1 VSRTR
6 STPLHQRGNYP
17 RFRAKIIDGAV
28 RAEASPHAAPVLY
41 ESDVRLRDMI
51 IGGPVRF
58 LSALEESCVAF
69 RCRGS
74 ASSRTNRSRV
84 LCARRMAGAA
94 ALVLPLAWFAPAP
107 CFAATCSASAA
118 LDAKLQGPPG
128 PETYTKRG
136 IWFDDHRQFACA
148 AEDFQKAFQLNPDS
162 ARLAYLLG
170 HSLYFSGNVA
180 DAIGPL
186 QESVRLDPKMLKA
199 HLLLAAALDQTN
211 RTMDAEI
218 EWRAA
223 LAIDPNSAPAL
234 GALSKDLLADK
245 NYTAEIALLGPRS
258 HAAPWT
264 PDLTL
269 DLAMAYGQTGKLEDA
284 DEILRTA
291 LRAHPT
297 SLPLAETLAATLVL
311 QARRQEASAVLE
323 TAIKNHPVDLKARVL
338 YLWVLV
344 QQDEAEKAQQLA
356 SKLLAEAPHNW
367 EVLYLNGVLE
377 RRAGEY
383 DAARDHLQQAAALNP
398 THVASRRNLGSVLA
412 QLKDPQGAREQLQK
426 AIDLGDQ
433 DPAVRFELAAVLRT
447 LGENQEAENQLK
459 IYKQEAQEKSDL
471 TQAYAKSDFA
481 DQKLAAGDTQQ
492 AIALYREALAAN
504 PRDASL
510 AYKLAMALEKT
521 GDTENERLALEEAIK
536 INPELAEAQNQLG
549 YLASRAGDTA
559 SAEEHFQLAVRAS
572 PGYAKAWVN
581 LAATLYLESKLPEA
595 KQAIA
600 RALQLEPGNPQA
612 QKLLSTMNSQQTQN

>member
-1 VSRTR
+1 M
-6 STPLHQRGNYP
+6 
-17 RFRAKIIDGAV
+17 F
-28 RAEASPHAAPVLY
+28 
-41 ESDVRLRDMI
+41 
-51 IGGPVRF
+51 IGMPVRF
-58 LSALEESCVAF
+58 SLAFEKSRVAF
-69 RCRGS
+69 RYGGRV
-74 ASSRTNRSRV
+74 SSRTIRSRV
-84 LCARRMAGAA
+84 PCARWIVRAA
-94 ALVLPLAWFAPAP
+94 ALVLPLACYTPAS
-107 CFAATCSASAA
+107 CFAAVCIAPAV
-118 LDAKLQGPPG
+118 LDAKLQSQPSA
-128 PETYTKRG
+128 ENYTKRG
-136 IWFDDHRQFACA
+136 IWFDNHRQFGCA
-148 AEDFQKAFQLNPDS
+148 AEDFQKALQLNPNS
-162 ARLAYLLG
+162 ARIAYLLG
-170 HSLYFSGNVA
+170 LSLYSSGNVA
-180 DAIGPL
+180 DAISTL
-186 QESVRLDPKMLKA
+186 QGSVRLDPKLLEA
-199 HLLLAAALDQTN
+199 HLLLGAALDQAH

-218 EWRAA
+218 AWRAA
-223 LAIDPNSAPAL
+223 LAIDPASATAL
-234 GALSKDLLADK
+234 GALSNDFLADK
-245 NYTAEIALLGPRS
+245 NYGAEIALLGPRF
-258 HAAPWT
+258 HAAPLT
-264 PDLTL
+264 PELTL
-269 DLAMAYGQTGKLEDA
+269 DLAMAYGQTGKLDDA

-323 TAIKNHPVDLKARVL
+323 TAIKNHPTDLKARVL

-356 SKLLAEAPHNW
+356 SKLRMEAPHDW
-367 EVLYLNGVLE
+367 EILYLNGVLE

-383 DAARDHLQQAAALNP
+383 EAARDHLQQAVALNP
-398 THVASRRNLGSVLA
+398 THIESRRNLGSVLA

-459 IYKQEAQEKSDL
+459 IYKQEAQKKSDL

-521 GDTENERLALEEAIK
+521 GDTENERLALEQAIQ
-536 INPELAEAQNQLG
+536 INPDLAEAQNQLG

-559 SAEEHFQLAVRAS
+559 SAEEHFRLAVHAS
-572 PGYAKAWVN
+572 PEYAKAWVN
-581 LAATLYLESKLPEA
+581 LAATLYLESRLPEA
-595 KQAIA
+595 KEAVM
-600 RALQLEPGNPQA
+600 RALQLDPGNPQA
-612 QKLLSTMNSQQTQN
+612 QKLLSTMNSPQTQN

>member
-1 VSRTR
+1 
-6 STPLHQRGNYP
+6 
-17 RFRAKIIDGAV
+17 
-28 RAEASPHAAPVLY
+28 
-41 ESDVRLRDMI
+41 
-51 IGGPVRF
+51 
-58 LSALEESCVAF
+58 
-69 RCRGS
+69 
-74 ASSRTNRSRV
+74 V
-84 LCARRMAGAA
+84 LCARRVTWAA
-94 ALVLPLAWFAPAP
+94 ALLLPLAWFTPARCLAAP
-107 CFAATCSASAA
+107 CSAPAA
-118 LDAKLQGPPG
+118 LDSKVEAHPSA
-128 PETYTKRG
+128 ETYTERG
-136 IWFDDHRQFACA
+136 IWFDDHHEFGCA
-148 AEDFQKAFQLNPDS
+148 AEDFQRAFQLDPSS
-162 ARLAYLLG
+162 ARLTYLWG
-170 HSLYFSGNVA
+170 HSLYSSGNVA
-180 DAIGPL
+180 GAIDAL
-186 QESVRLDPKMLKA
+186 HQSLRLDPKMVKA
-199 HLLLAAALDQTN
+199 HLLLGAALDQAN

-223 LAIDPNSAPAL
+223 LAIDSKSATAL
-234 GALSKDLLADK
+234 GALSKDLLAEK
-245 NYTAEIALLGPRS
+245 NYSAEIALLGPRS
-258 HAAPWT
+258 HAAPL
-264 PDLTL
+264 PPELTL
-269 DLAMAYGQTGKLEDA
+269 DLATAYGQTGKLEEA
-284 DEILRTA
+284 DEILRSA

-311 QARRQEASAVLE
+311 QARRQEAAGVLE
-323 TAIKNHPVDLKARVL
+323 TAIKNHPADLKARVL

-377 RRAGEY
+377 RREGEY
-383 DAARDHLQQAAALNP
+383 QAARDHLQQAVELNP
-398 THVASRRNLGSVLA
+398 SHVESRRNLGSVLA

-447 LGENQEAENQLK
+447 LGETEEAENQLK

-504 PRDASL
+504 PQDASL

-521 GDTENERLALEEAIK
+521 GDTENERLALEQAIQ
-536 INPELAEAQNQLG
+536 INPNLAEAQNQLG

-559 SAEEHFQLAVRAS
+559 SAEEHFQLAVRSS

-581 LAATLYLESKLPEA
+581 LAATLYLESKLPQANEA
-595 KQAIA
+595 VA
-600 RALQLEPGNPQA
+600 RALQLDPANPQA
-612 QKLLSTMNSQQTQN
+612 QKLLSTMNSPQTQK

>member
-1 VSRTR
+1 MFGGGGSPCSRT
-6 STPLHQRGNYP
+6 
-17 RFRAKIIDGAV
+17 K
-28 RAEASPHAAPVLY
+28 
-41 ESDVRLRDMI
+41 
-51 IGGPVRF
+51 
-58 LSALEESCVAF
+58 
-69 RCRGS
+69 
-74 ASSRTNRSRV
+74 RSRV
-84 LCARRMAGAA
+84 LCARRVTWAA
-94 ALVLPLAWFAPAP
+94 ALLLPLAWFTPARCLAAP
-107 CFAATCSASAA
+107 CSAPAA
-118 LDAKLQGPPG
+118 LDSKVEAHPSA
-128 PETYTKRG
+128 ETYTERG
-136 IWFDDHRQFACA
+136 IWFDDHHEFGCA
-148 AEDFQKAFQLNPDS
+148 AEDFQRAFQLDPSS
-162 ARLAYLLG
+162 ARLTYLWG
-170 HSLYFSGNVA
+170 HSLYSSGNVA
-180 DAIGPL
+180 GAIDAL
-186 QESVRLDPKMLKA
+186 HQSLRLDPKMVKA
-199 HLLLAAALDQTN
+199 HLLLGAALDQAN

-223 LAIDPNSAPAL
+223 LAIDSKSATAL
-234 GALSKDLLADK
+234 GALSKDLLAEK
-245 NYTAEIALLGPRS
+245 NYSAEIALLGPRS
-258 HAAPWT
+258 HAAPL
-264 PDLTL
+264 PPELTL
-269 DLAMAYGQTGKLEDA
+269 DLATAYGQTGKLEEA
-284 DEILRTA
+284 DEILRSA

-311 QARRQEASAVLE
+311 QARRQEAAGVLE
-323 TAIKNHPVDLKARVL
+323 TAIKNHPADLKARVL

-377 RRAGEY
+377 RREGEY
-383 DAARDHLQQAAALNP
+383 QAARDHLQQAVELNP
-398 THVASRRNLGSVLA
+398 SHVESRRNLGSVLA

-447 LGENQEAENQLK
+447 LGETEEAENQLK

-504 PRDASL
+504 PQDASL

-521 GDTENERLALEEAIK
+521 GDTENERLALEQAIQ
-536 INPELAEAQNQLG
+536 INPNLAEAQNQLG

-559 SAEEHFQLAVRAS
+559 SAEEHFQLAVRSS

-581 LAATLYLESKLPEA
+581 LAATLYLESKLPQANEA
-595 KQAIA
+595 VA
-600 RALQLEPGNPQA
+600 RALQLDPANPQA
-612 QKLLSTMNSQQTQN
+612 QKLLSTMNSPQTQK

>member
-1 VSRTR
+1 
-6 STPLHQRGNYP
+6 
-17 RFRAKIIDGAV
+17 
-28 RAEASPHAAPVLY
+28 
-41 ESDVRLRDMI
+41 
-51 IGGPVRF
+51 
-58 LSALEESCVAF
+58 VAF
-69 RCRGS
+69 GCGGS
-74 ASSRTNRSRV
+74 ASSRPNRSRV
-84 LCARRMAGAA
+84 LCARWIAQVV
-94 ALVLPLAWFAPAP
+94 ALVLQLAWFTPAP
-107 CFAATCSASAA
+107 CFAATCSASTT
-118 LDAKLQGPPG
+118 LDAKLQAHPSA
-128 PETYTKRG
+128 ENYTERG
-136 IWFDDHRQFACA
+136 IWFDDHRQFGCA
-148 AEDFQKAFQLNPDS
+148 AEDFRKAFQLNPDS
-162 ARLAYLLG
+162 ARLAYRLG
-170 HSLYFSGNVA
+170 HSLYSTGNVA
-180 DAIGPL
+180 DAIGVL
-186 QESVRLDPKMLKA
+186 QESVRLDPKMLNA
-199 HLLLAAALDQTN
+199 HLLLGAALDQAN

-223 LAIDPNSAPAL
+223 LAIDPKSATAL
-234 GALSKDLLADK
+234 TTLSKDFLADK
-245 NYTAEIALLGPRS
+245 NYSAEIALLGPRS
-258 HAAPWT
+258 HSAPLT
-264 PDLTL
+264 PGLIL
-269 DLAMAYGQTGKLEDA
+269 DLAMAYGQIGKLDDA
-284 DEILRTA
+284 DEILRSA
-291 LRAHPT
+291 LRSHPT

-323 TAIKNHPVDLKARVL
+323 TAIKNHPADLKVRVL

-356 SKLLAEAPHNW
+356 TKLLAEAPHNW

-383 DAARDHLQQAAALNP
+383 QAARDHLQQAVALNP
-398 THVASRRNLGSVLA
+398 THIESRRNLGSVLA
-412 QLKDPQGAREQLQK
+412 QLRDPQGAREQLQK

-459 IYKQEAQEKSDL
+459 IYKEEAQEKSDL

-521 GDTENERLALEEAIK
+521 GDTENERLALEQAIQ
-536 INPELAEAQNQLG
+536 INPDLAEAQNQLG
-549 YLASRAGDTA
+549 YLASRAGDAA
-559 SAEEHFQLAVRAS
+559 SAEEHFRLAVRAS

-595 KQAIA
+595 KEAVA
-600 RALQLEPGNPQA
+600 RALQLDPGNPQA
-612 QKLLSTMNSQQTQN
+612 QKLRSTMNSPQTQN